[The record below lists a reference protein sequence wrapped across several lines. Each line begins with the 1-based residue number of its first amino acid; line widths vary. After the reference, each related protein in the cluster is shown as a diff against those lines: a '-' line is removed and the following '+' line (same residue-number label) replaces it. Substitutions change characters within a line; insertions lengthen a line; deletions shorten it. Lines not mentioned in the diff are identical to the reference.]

1 MFAIYILF
9 LTLLR
14 PIDTILQ
21 NRKLIQIPFKIFMVF
36 FQKEWYLK
44 ILANVLEK
52 SNEMAVLLITIPGA
66 NCYTLGYRV
75 AVFTRFMF
83 NILYDEDLI
92 SDLVDI
98 DYSAFLDL
106 F

>member
-1 MFAIYILF
+1 M
-9 LTLLR
+9 
-14 PIDTILQ
+14 
-21 NRKLIQIPFKIFMVF
+21 KIFMVF

-44 ILANVLEK
+44 ILANVLDK